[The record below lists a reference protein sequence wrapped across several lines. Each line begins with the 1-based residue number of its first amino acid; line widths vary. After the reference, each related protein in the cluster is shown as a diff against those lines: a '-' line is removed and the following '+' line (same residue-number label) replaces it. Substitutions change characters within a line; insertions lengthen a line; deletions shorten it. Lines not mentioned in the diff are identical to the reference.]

1 MFLQFLPVLN
11 LFLGGK
17 REISKNALT
26 EVYQNQL
33 VQIVNKREAR
43 TELEFDAIEN
53 LMAEINLLFQ
63 NVIFSNKC
71 YRQ

>member
-26 EVYQNQL
+26 KVYQNQL
-33 VQIVNKREAR
+33 VQIVNKKEAR
-43 TELEFDAIEN
+43 IELEFDAIEN
-53 LMAEINLLFQ
+53 LMPEINLRFQ
-63 NVIFSNKC
+63 NVIFSNKF